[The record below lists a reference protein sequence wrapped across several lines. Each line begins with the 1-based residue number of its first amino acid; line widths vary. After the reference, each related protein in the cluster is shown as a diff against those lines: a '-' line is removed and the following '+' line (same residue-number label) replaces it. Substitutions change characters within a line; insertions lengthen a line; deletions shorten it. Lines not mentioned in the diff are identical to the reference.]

1 MPGAAGRVENL
12 PSQEVALVV
21 IGDTGLTPG
30 AQARPRR
37 AVLRGE
43 PGCPGRALGVDGGL
57 RVEAKRVMSRWSP
70 SAPPPPPGLRAV
82 SENGANGA
90 GRSCPHRGEGLRGG
104 GGQVWVVE
112 RVLQPGSTVATQR
125 GEGRAANSAQAGA
138 GVLGCWWEAG
148 LPMLSPGR
156 SNTSLQPAQVLV
168 GS

>member
-104 GGQVWVVE
+104 GGRCGWWRGSCSLAPPWPPSAE
-112 RVLQPGSTVATQR
+112 R
-125 GEGRAANSAQAGA
+125 AGLLTRHRR
-138 GVLGCWWEAG
+138 VLGCWGAG
-148 LPMLSPGR
+148 GRLGYPCCLPEDQIQVF
-156 SNTSLQPAQVLV
+156 SLPRFW
-168 GS
+168 